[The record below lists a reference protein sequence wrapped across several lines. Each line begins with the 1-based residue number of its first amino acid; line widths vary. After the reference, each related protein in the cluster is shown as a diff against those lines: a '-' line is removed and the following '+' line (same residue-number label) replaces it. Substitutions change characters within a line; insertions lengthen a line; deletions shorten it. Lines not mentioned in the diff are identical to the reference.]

1 MICVGGARYRQRVV
15 TLDDVRRLAAALPEV
30 EEADRRG
37 ALTWA
42 VRGKNFAWE
51 RPYRK
56 ADLARFGDE
65 TPPPEPLLGVR
76 VADLAEKD
84 AVLAEGRPGVF
95 SIAHF
100 DGFAAVLVSLPES
113 DADTVRELLEDA
125 WLSRA
130 PRTLAAQYA
139 EASS

>member
-1 MICVGGARYRQRVV
+1 MV

-30 EEADRRG
+30 DETDRRG

-65 TPPPEPLLGVR
+65 IPPAEPILGLR
-76 VADLAEKD
+76 VGDLAEKD
-84 AVLAEGRPGVF
+84 AVLSAGRPGVF
-95 SIAHF
+95 TISHF
-100 DGFAAVLVSLPES
+100 DGYAAVLVSLPSTDE
-113 DADTVRELLEDA
+113 ATVRELLEDA

-139 EASS
+139 EPSS

>member
-1 MICVGGARYRQRVV
+1 
-15 TLDDVRRLAAALPEV
+15 LDDVRRFAAALPET

-65 TPPPEPLLGVR
+65 TPPPEPILGLR
-76 VADLAEKD
+76 VGDLAEKD
-84 AVLAEGRPGVF
+84 AVLAAGRPGMF
-95 SIAHF
+95 TTSHF
-100 DGFAAVLVSLPES
+100 DGYAAVLVSLPRTDE
-113 DADTVRELLEDA
+113 ATVRELLEDA
-125 WLSRA
+125 WLARA

-139 EASS
+139 GTSS

>member
-1 MICVGGARYRQRVV
+1 VRGTVGRVV

-30 EEADRRG
+30 AEADRRG

-65 TPPPEPLLGVR
+65 VPPPEPLLGVR

-84 AVLAEGRPGVF
+84 AVLAAARPGVF
-95 SIAHF
+95 TIPHF
-100 DGFAAVLVSLPES
+100 DGYTAVLICLARS
-113 DADTVRELLEDA
+113 DEGTVRELLEDA

-130 PRTLAAQYA
+130 PRALAEQF
-139 EASS
+139 EAAPGATT